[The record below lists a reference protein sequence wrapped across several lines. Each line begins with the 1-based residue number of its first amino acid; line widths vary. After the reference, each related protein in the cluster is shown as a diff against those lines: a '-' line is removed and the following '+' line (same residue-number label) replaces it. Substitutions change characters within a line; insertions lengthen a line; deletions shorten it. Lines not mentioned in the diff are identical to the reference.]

1 MLLVTTN
8 PMTGTVKNIKHRAI
22 LIFTYSAG
30 LRVSEVVSLKI
41 GDIDHHRMLIHVRL
55 GKGKKDRYSA
65 LSRGAIEALQMYRT
79 TYTLVDWLFPGGHP
93 NRHITERTV
102 QRIFEN
108 ARDKGNDQ

>member
-1 MLLVTTN
+1 M
-8 PMTGTVKNIKHRAI
+8 
-22 LIFTYSAG
+22 
-30 LRVSEVVSLKI
+30 SEVVSLKI